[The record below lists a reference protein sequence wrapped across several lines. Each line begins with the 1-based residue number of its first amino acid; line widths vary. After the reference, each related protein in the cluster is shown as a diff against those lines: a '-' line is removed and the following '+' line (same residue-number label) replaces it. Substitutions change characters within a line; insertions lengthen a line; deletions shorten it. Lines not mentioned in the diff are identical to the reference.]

1 MTNCPNCGAPIKI
14 HSQIC
19 EYCGT
24 YFNHN
29 DFNSNDFT
37 FDYEIKEDDIIR
49 VIYRVYDDRDFPK
62 CDEFLKIIRRN
73 EISSIKPDPIY
84 RCNEYGEL
92 DIFYPPCIY
101 DVKFID
107 LNGNIILQRDKIIY
121 ELDHYIY

>member
-14 HSQIC
+14 HSQSC

-37 FDYEIKEDDIIR
+37 FDYEIKEDDI
-49 VIYRVYDDRDFPK
+49 VIVSYRVYNDHDFTK
-62 CDEFLKIIRRN
+62 FEVFSKAIRRS
-73 EISSIKPDPIY
+73 EMSSITPYLIY
-84 RCNEYGEL
+84 RFNKYDEL
-92 DIFYPPCIY
+92 EMFYPPCIY

-107 LNGNIILQRDKIIY
+107 LKGNVILQRDRIMYGSK
-121 ELDHYIY
+121 ER